1 MGDRWFFSL
10 TVLAALAM
18 VALALVWPVGQG
30 APAHESFV
38 AGLPR

>member
-10 TVLAALAM
+10 TLLATLAM

-30 APAHESFV
+30 APDRESFV
-38 AGLPR
+38 AALPR

>member
-10 TVLAALAM
+10 TVLTALAL
-18 VALALVWPVGQG
+18 VALALVWPIGQG
-30 APAHESFV
+30 APVRESFV